1 MNNPSSQIFEKFYDR
16 IVAVISKDKGL
27 NECFIETLY
36 NNILFPAMEKKSADQ
51 LVCLDIKAR
60 TVMRFLSSFISRTMT
75 PEKALAKVL
84 MILGKFQKLETL
96 ATDMRKEGIIF
107 VVIISINNYYF
118 IDHTNDDIQMKLVDS
133 PQPEIKRHVLETPSS
148 TRK

>member
-1 MNNPSSQIFEKFYDR
+1 
-16 IVAVISKDKGL
+16 
-27 NECFIETLY
+27 
-36 NNILFPAMEKKSADQ
+36 MEKKSADQ

-84 MILGKFQKLETL
+84 MILGKFQKLEAL

-107 VVIISINNYYF
+107 FGYYIN
-118 IDHTNDDIQMKLVDS
+118 Q
-133 PQPEIKRHVLETPSS
+133 
-148 TRK
+148 